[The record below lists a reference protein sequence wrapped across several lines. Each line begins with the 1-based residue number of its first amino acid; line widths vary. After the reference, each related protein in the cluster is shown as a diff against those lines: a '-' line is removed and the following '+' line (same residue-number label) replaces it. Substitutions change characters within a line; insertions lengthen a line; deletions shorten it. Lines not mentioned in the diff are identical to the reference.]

1 MQFVFRM
8 EMNQK
13 MKLDKLQSKFYSLQ
27 IDDIPFDVVKQ
38 KRMDHKWA
46 IMGKLSVANGFF

>member
-27 IDDIPFDVVKQ
+27 IDDIPVDVVKQ
-38 KRMDHKWA
+38 KKMDRSGLLWA
-46 IMGKLSVANGFF
+46 NCQ